1 MDEKLLTEVF
11 TERYEVPEELR
22 NRIHEK
28 LLKQERRIMIR
39 NLAVSLTAVIIL
51 SFFIISFAV
60 IFLGSIVWLLAAA
73 AFSAFSAVTAV
84 ILAVAAGK
92 YEIRN
97 IRKGLV

>member
-11 TERYEVPEELR
+11 TEKCEVPEELK
-22 NRIHEK
+22 NRIHER

-39 NLAVSLTAVIIL
+39 NLAVALTSVIVL

-60 IFLGSIVWLLAAA
+60 IFFGNIVFLLAAA

-97 IRKGLV
+97 IQKGLV

>member
-1 MDEKLLTEVF
+1 MDEHLLTEVF
-11 TERYEVPEELR
+11 TEKYEVPAELKD
-22 NRIHEK
+22 RIHEK
-28 LLKQERRIMIR
+28 LLIQERRIMRR

-51 SFFIISFAV
+51 SFFIVSFAV

-73 AFSAFSAVTAV
+73 AFSVISAVMAV
-84 ILAVAAGK
+84 ILSCAAGK

>member
-28 LLKQERRIMIR
+28 LLKQEKRIMIR

-73 AFSAFSAVTAV
+73 AFSALSAVFAV
-84 ILAVAAGK
+84 ILACAAGK

-97 IRKGLV
+97 IQKGLV